1 MTITGSRNKKLAKL
15 REHPAVEWFFCVG
28 RALLSCFS
36 RCLLLDCPLT
46 RRSTQDNRRS
56 GSFLVRSSIL
66 LPSHPPKMTKVPQ
79 GSLNKRTPM
88 MTDKHQQH
96 IVPGDN
102 EDLMILAEC
111 ALHTGNS
118 PSAFMAVPSS
128 PSSLS
133 PSSYPPSSP
142 MVYPS
147 SPSPAEFYDSHSQVE
162 FTKDFIITL
171 QSCIEKCLQEQLT
184 MEEACTTIYYQFAID
199 PRVTE
204 IVWRKLEEENPT
216 YFKDYSNRLQHRVQ
230 MHPNIF

>member
-1 MTITGSRNKKLAKL
+1 VLYIVVNMSVNTDHI
-15 REHPAVEWFFCVG
+15 
-28 RALLSCFS
+28 
-36 RCLLLDCPLT
+36 
-46 RRSTQDNRRS
+46 
-56 GSFLVRSSIL
+56 RSSPMNVRKTK
-66 LPSHPPKMTKVPQ
+66 LPSSTTDS
-79 GSLNKRTPM
+79 SLTTDSKKRTSM
-88 MTDKHQQH
+88 SDKHLPPH
-96 IVPGDN
+96 CVPDDN

-118 PSAFMAVPSS
+118 PTAFMAVPSS
-128 PSSLS
+128 PSLS

-142 MVYPS
+142 MVFPS
-147 SPSPAEFYDSHSQVE
+147 SPSPAEYYDSHPIQVE

-216 YFKDYSNRLQHRVQ
+216 YFKEYSNRLQGRVQ
-230 MHPNIF
+230 MHPSIF

>member
-1 MTITGSRNKKLAKL
+1 
-15 REHPAVEWFFCVG
+15 
-28 RALLSCFS
+28 
-36 RCLLLDCPLT
+36 
-46 RRSTQDNRRS
+46 
-56 GSFLVRSSIL
+56 
-66 LPSHPPKMTKVPQ
+66 MTKVPQ
-79 GSLNKRTPM
+79 DSKKRTSM
-88 MTDKHQQH
+88 SDKHLPPH
-96 IVPGDN
+96 CVPDDN

-118 PSAFMAVPSS
+118 PTAFMAVPSS
-128 PSSLS
+128 PSLS

-142 MVYPS
+142 MVFPS
-147 SPSPAEFYDSHSQVE
+147 SPSPAEYYDSHPIQVE

-216 YFKDYSNRLQHRVQ
+216 YFKEYSNRLQGRVQ
-230 MHPNIF
+230 MHPSIF

>member
-1 MTITGSRNKKLAKL
+1 VLYIVVNMSVTTDHI
-15 REHPAVEWFFCVG
+15 
-28 RALLSCFS
+28 
-36 RCLLLDCPLT
+36 
-46 RRSTQDNRRS
+46 
-56 GSFLVRSSIL
+56 RSSPMNVRKTK
-66 LPSHPPKMTKVPQ
+66 LPSSTTDS
-79 GSLNKRTPM
+79 SLTTDSKKRTSM
-88 MTDKHQQH
+88 SDKHLPPH
-96 IVPGDN
+96 CVPDDN

-118 PSAFMAVPSS
+118 PTAFMAVPSS
-128 PSSLS
+128 PSLS

-142 MVYPS
+142 MVFPS
-147 SPSPAEFYDSHSQVE
+147 SPSPAEYYDSHPIQVE

-216 YFKDYSNRLQHRVQ
+216 YFKEYSNRLQGRVQ
-230 MHPNIF
+230 MHPSIF